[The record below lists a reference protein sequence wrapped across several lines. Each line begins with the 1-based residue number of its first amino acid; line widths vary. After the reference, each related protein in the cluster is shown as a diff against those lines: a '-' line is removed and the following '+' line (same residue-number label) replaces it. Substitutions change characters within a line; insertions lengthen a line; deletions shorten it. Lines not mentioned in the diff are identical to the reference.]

1 MVLTMSLADLVS
13 SRGDTNKARGRR
25 ELWHLDELTKD
36 SSFAKEV
43 NLLGMKQTYSC
54 IIISSS
60 LSPMLIL
67 LLVLLYNRY
76 DTREG
81 QPPDCGA
88 IQREL
93 LCLTSNRNYVAA
105 LMEGYLISP
114 LIVSNPPPYPYP
126 YPYPYLMI
134 EPLTY
139 LLFSSSPVHYRI
151 SSGTLPALSLLIVS
165 AVRTL
170 SKV

>member
-1 MVLTMSLADLVS
+1 MRTVIGPLNGWNLRNVTWHGFVTPPQEFSPCYTSFLMVLTMSLADLVS

-25 ELWHLDELTKD
+25 ELWYLDELTKD

-81 QPPDCGA
+81 QPPDCGV

-93 LCLTSNRNYVAA
+93 LCFTSNRNYVAA
-105 LMEGYLISP
+105 LMEGYL
-114 LIVSNPPPYPYP
+114 L
-126 YPYPYLMI
+126 
-134 EPLTY
+134 Y
-139 LLFSSSPVHYRI
+139 LL
-151 SSGTLPALSLLIVS
+151 SLYQIHLHIHIHIHIHI
-165 AVRTL
+165 
-170 SKV
+170 